1 MFILNMIFFGFL
13 GFNEWLNFPLGL
25 IVEVDVLFIYLLEW
39 FYEFMLVWML
49 VGVVLRIIMV
59 LTN

>member
-1 MFILNMIFFGFL
+1 MELNY
-13 GFNEWLNFPLGL
+13 PLGL
-25 IVEVDVLFIYLLEW
+25 IVEVDVWFIYILEW
-39 FYEFMLVWML
+39 FCEFMLVLML